1 MFGSKKS
8 IKIDKQLYKRLAEL
22 ASRQG
27 YSSTQELIV
36 HLCEREAAT
45 LDEKLE
51 QEQVER
57 QLRGLGYIE

>member
-8 IKIDKQLYKRLAEL
+8 IKLDKSLYDRLAD
-22 ASRQG
+22 AAGRQG
-27 YSSTQELIV
+27 YSSAEELIV
-36 HLCEREAAT
+36 HLCEREVAS